1 MRENGVVYI
10 DKSGGSTYGHKE
22 CLMAMVDVKPDALA
36 LHLVAK
42 NPKVTFFCLMVLHLK
57 LVPGFLFQKAC
68 HRQANLTNEH

>member
-36 LHLVAK
+36 LH
-42 NPKVTFFCLMVLHLK
+42 
-57 LVPGFLFQKAC
+57 PGSEKSKK
-68 HRQANLTNEH
+68 